1 MESSHYNRHEA
12 AMNYGKTKL
21 IDLTVTL
28 IHETEKAWLI
38 DDGTKKT
45 WVPKSWAALEKNPD
59 GKTWTLTINEEQALE
74 KELI

>member
-1 MESSHYNRHEA
+1 
-12 AMNYGKTKL
+12 MNYGKTKL

-28 IHETEKAWLI
+28 VHETEKAWLI

-45 WVPKSWAALEKNPD
+45 WVAKSWVELEKNPD
-59 GKTWTLTINEEQALE
+59 GKTWTMTINEEQALE

>member
-1 MESSHYNRHEA
+1 MT
-12 AMNYGKTKL
+12 YGKTKL

-28 IHETEKAWLI
+28 VHETEKAWLI

-45 WVPKSWAALEKNPD
+45 WVPKSWAELEKNPD